1 MTVVGKGFEQE
12 AIDSITLLLSNIKS
26 TNGLMEVK
34 KALVRH
40 EQFILEEELEIAN
53 KKVNDLQ
60 KRIIIL
66 GGNSEEEEEE
76 KKEEEA
82 ESLEKKPYQDNR
94 PVFST
99 PRFERIIMTN
109 FKRSSLGAN
118 NFTVN
123 DLKLYL
129 AKNMNISLDHYTY
142 LTDKGSNLFEACIR
156 NTIRSMTQRN
166 LLKRVRSGVFTFS
179 ELTHK
184 IDLKKDGLVNWVVE
198 EV

>member
-1 MTVVGKGFEQE
+1 MTVIGKGFEQE

-26 TNGLMEVK
+26 SNGLIEVK
-34 KALVRH
+34 KALVKH

-53 KKVNDLQ
+53 KKVNELQ
-60 KRIIIL
+60 KKLKIL

-76 KKEEEA
+76 EKEEEA
-82 ESLEKKPYQDNR
+82 EAIEKNPYQDNR

-99 PRFERIIMTN
+99 PRIERIIMTN
-109 FKRSSLGAN
+109 FKRSSLGAD

-129 AKNMNISLDHYTY
+129 AKNMNISIDHYTY

-184 IDLKKDGLVNWVVE
+184 VDLKKDGLVNWVVE

>member
-26 TNGLMEVK
+26 SNGLMEVK

-53 KKVNDLQ
+53 KKVNALQ
-60 KRIIIL
+60 KRIKIL

-109 FKRSSLGAN
+109 FKRSDLGAN

>member
-1 MTVVGKGFEQE
+1 
-12 AIDSITLLLSNIKS
+12 
-26 TNGLMEVK
+26 
-34 KALVRH
+34 
-40 EQFILEEELEIAN
+40 
-53 KKVNDLQ
+53 
-60 KRIIIL
+60 
-66 GGNSEEEEEE
+66 
-76 KKEEEA
+76 
-82 ESLEKKPYQDNR
+82 
-94 PVFST
+94 
-99 PRFERIIMTN
+99 MTN
-109 FKRSSLGAN
+109 FKRSDLGAN